1 MTKNIHFEKICGSD
15 RQKNLLYQLLK
26 KRKYKI
32 SHTQIPDIKLHN
44 NFVENHPYRE
54 WFIVSENEEE
64 IGTFYIKFDNSIGLN
79 LIIQNKENIS
89 YILKFVKN
97 NFLPQKEVSSL
108 IPPFF
113 YLNIASENY
122 QLQCILDE
130 MKINKLQISYKI

>member
-1 MTKNIHFEKICGSD
+1 MNNNIKFEKICGSE
-15 RQKNLLYQLLK
+15 RQKNILFQLLK
-26 KRKYKI
+26 KRIYKI
-32 SHTQIPDIKLHN
+32 SHSEIPDIKSHDK
-44 NFVENHPYRE
+44 FVENHPYRA
-54 WFIVSENEEE
+54 WFIIFENGKE

-113 YLNIASENY
+113 YLNISSENS